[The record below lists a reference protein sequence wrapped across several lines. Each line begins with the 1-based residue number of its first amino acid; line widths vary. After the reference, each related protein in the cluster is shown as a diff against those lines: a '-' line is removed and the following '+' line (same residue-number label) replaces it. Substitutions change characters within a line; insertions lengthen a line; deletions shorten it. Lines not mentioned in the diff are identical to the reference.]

1 MRDGPRDLGSILL
14 EDAGYSYYDT
24 SSLDSRP
31 RLIAQLSDGKL
42 MVKREQGTSRLCH
55 AGDKTSA
62 RPLRRVSTRLLTPS
76 SCRQSYAQ

>member
-1 MRDGPRDLGSILL
+1 MRDGPRDLGSISL

-31 RLIAQLSDGKL
+31 RLIAPLSDGNL
-42 MVKREQGTSRLCH
+42 IVKREYGTSRVRH

-62 RPLRRVSTRLLTPS
+62 RLGGMRKRSGV
-76 SCRQSYAQ
+76 RQSQR